1 MIHRQTAH
9 RAEAINRDGELVC
22 ERCSD
27 MGPRNTRSR
36 EILAAVWLSHRR
48 LTQKLTRITLEF
60 NGNNGNN
67 KTEKEKSTNEVQ

>member
-1 MIHRQTAH
+1 MWGHVILGA
-9 RAEAINRDGELVC
+9 
-22 ERCSD
+22 
-27 MGPRNTRSR
+27 

-60 NGNNGNN
+60 NGNN